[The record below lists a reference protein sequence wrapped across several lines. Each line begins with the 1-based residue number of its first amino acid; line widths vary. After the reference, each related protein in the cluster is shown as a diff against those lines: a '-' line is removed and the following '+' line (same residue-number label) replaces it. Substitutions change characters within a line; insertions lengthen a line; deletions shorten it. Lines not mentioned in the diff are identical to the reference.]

1 MFASASCLNILP
13 LNQMIADF
21 LPTKHIFTKPGPSFN
36 KNRAVWCP
44 LPSKHASSPIYLWG
58 ALYWIQTDHECYP
71 ALYKTSHGIGNLIQG
86 FKWIATLP
94 VWSASIFFF
103 FHFSIKWHEEI
114 VKPLPSLCL
123 LQKNC
128 YIFILPFILLNKI
141 KYIVFFIENP
151 GNRLF

>member
-1 MFASASCLNILP
+1 MFASASRLNILP

-36 KNRAVWCP
+36 KNRAVRCP

-94 VWSASIFFF
+94 VLSASIFFF
-103 FHFSIKWHEEI
+103 PFAIKWCSMHCWET
-114 VKPLPSLCL
+114 VQPSPRLCFL
-123 LQKNC
+123 KKNR
-128 YIFILPFILLNKI
+128 YVFILPFILLNKI
-141 KYIVFFIENP
+141 NYLVFSD
-151 GNRLF
+151 GASWK

>member
-94 VWSASIFFF
+94 VLSASIFSFF
-103 FHFSIKWHEEI
+103 FCLLSSGIACTAK
-114 VKPLPSLCL
+114 KYPSLRWVYASCGRIAMSLFCL
-123 LQKNC
+123 LS
-128 YIFILPFILLNKI
+128 LLFWTK
-141 KYIVFFIENP
+141 
-151 GNRLF
+151 

>member
-36 KNRAVWCP
+36 KNRAVRCP

-86 FKWIATLP
+86 FKWRATLP
-94 VWSASIFFF
+94 VWSASILFF
-103 FHFSIKWHEEI
+103 
-114 VKPLPSLCL
+114 
-123 LQKNC
+123 
-128 YIFILPFILLNKI
+128 FILLSNSI
-141 KYIVFFIENP
+141 AWRNSQAFTEFVSCRRITASLFCLLFFWK
-151 GNRLF
+151 L

>member
-103 FHFSIKWHEEI
+103 FSFCYQMAKHEEI
-114 VKPLPSLCL
+114 VKPSLRLCL

-128 YIFILPFILLNKI
+128 YVFILPFTRLNKKSI
-141 KYIVFFIENP
+141 
-151 GNRLF
+151 

>member
-21 LPTKHIFTKPGPSFN
+21 LPTKHIFTKTGPSFN

-44 LPSKHASSPIYLWG
+44 LPSKHASSPIYFWG

-94 VWSASIFFF
+94 VLSASIFFF
-103 FHFSIKWHEEI
+103 LLLSSGVACTVKKYFSLHLVYPACRRIAM
-114 VKPLPSLCL
+114 SLFCL
-123 LQKNC
+123 LS
-128 YIFILPFILLNKI
+128 
-141 KYIVFFIENP
+141 
-151 GNRLF
+151 

>member
-1 MFASASCLNILP
+1 MFASASCLSILP

-94 VWSASIFFF
+94 VWSARIFFF
-103 FHFSIKWHEEI
+103 F
-114 VKPLPSLCL
+114 
-123 LQKNC
+123 
-128 YIFILPFILLNKI
+128 ILLSNGI
-141 KYIVFFIENP
+141 AW
-151 GNRLF
+151 GNSQAFTEFMSSAEELLSLYFAFYSSEQNNLFRILYSQSWK

>member
-1 MFASASCLNILP
+1 
-13 LNQMIADF
+13 MIADF
-21 LPTKHIFTKPGPSFN
+21 LPTKHIFTRPGPSFN

-94 VWSASIFFF
+94 VWSASIFFSF
-103 FHFSIKWHEEI
+103 
-114 VKPLPSLCL
+114 
-123 LQKNC
+123 C
-128 YIFILPFILLNKI
+128 YQMA
-141 KYIVFFIENP
+141 
-151 GNRLF
+151 